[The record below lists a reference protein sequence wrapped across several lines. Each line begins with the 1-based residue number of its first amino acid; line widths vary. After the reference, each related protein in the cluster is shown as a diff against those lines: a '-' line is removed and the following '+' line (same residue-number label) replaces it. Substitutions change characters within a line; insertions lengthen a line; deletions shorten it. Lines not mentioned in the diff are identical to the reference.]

1 MNNKYFYITEDGLT
15 IEVPFKTKSGNYMV
29 CDHRRDW
36 DKYRFVDAK
45 GSHIR
50 WIDENE
56 VKYLKMVLEPIGKDE
71 YVNFPEVEERE
82 SPYSKTVW
90 EYVVPSENPDLS
102 NNGGSY
108 AYLYRVVEENGWD
121 TVNLNG
127 FFLVENHLYG
137 SDFESQG
144 WVTSKRFDSLEDVHA
159 YIEAFN
165 VGEPA

>member
-15 IEVPFKTKSGNYMV
+15 IEVPFKTKSNNYMV

-36 DKYRFVDAK
+36 DKYRFIDSN
-45 GSHIR
+45 GRHIR
-50 WIDENE
+50 WIDEDE
-56 VKYLKMVLEPIGKDE
+56 VKYLKQVLEPIAKDQ
-71 YVNFPEVEERE
+71 YSSFPEVEERE
-82 SPYSKTVW
+82 APYAKTVW
-90 EYVVPSENPDLS
+90 QYVVPSENPDLS

-108 AYLYRVVEENGWD
+108 AHLYRVVEENGWD

-144 WVTSKRFDSLEDVHA
+144 WLTTKCFDSLEDVHA